1 MLIKFELL
9 IISFNLINIETTSV
23 CASLFVFAWILV
35 ACVKFK
41 KFINSV
47 KKFE

>member
-1 MLIKFELL
+1 MK
-9 IISFNLINIETTSV
+9 FNLINLEPISV

-41 KFINSV
+41 KFI
-47 KKFE
+47 KFCEKV